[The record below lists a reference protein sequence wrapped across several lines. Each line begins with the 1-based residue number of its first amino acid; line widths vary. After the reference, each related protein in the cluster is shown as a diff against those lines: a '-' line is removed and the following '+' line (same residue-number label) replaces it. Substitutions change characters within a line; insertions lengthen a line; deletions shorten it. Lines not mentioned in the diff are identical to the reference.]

1 MVGGVSENRPPRP
14 ILRGNVLVLDLE
26 TAHRCA
32 SSAVLG
38 GGIGLVRTWI
48 NAQVPPDYA
57 RLDPAGH
64 LRELARDLAAEDPVV
79 GMLTAALVRDHAV
92 EEHGSALAVATV
104 GLGDPLSA
112 AGDDV
117 DAVPAVGTINV
128 LVRLD
133 VPLTDAALV
142 GAVSTATEAKAQALA
157 EAGVRATNGPGP
169 ATGTPTDAVCIV
181 CPPAHSASAEEF
193 AGTATRVGADLA
205 RAVRDAVLAGT
216 ERYEAWRKN
225 GSARKETSD

>member
-1 MVGGVSENRPPRP
+1 M
-14 ILRGNVLVLDLE
+14 LRGDVLVLDLE

-38 GGIGLVRTWI
+38 GGMGLVRTWI

-57 RLDPAGH
+57 RLDPAEH
-64 LRELARDLAAEDPVV
+64 LRDLARDLAAEAPVV

-92 EEHGSALAVATV
+92 KEHGSALAVATV

-112 AGDDV
+112 AGDAV

-128 LVRLD
+128 LVRVD

-142 GAVSTATEAKAQALA
+142 GAVATATEAKAQALA
-157 EAGVRATNGPGP
+157 QAGVRAANGPGL
-169 ATGTPTDAVCIV
+169 ATGTPTDAVCIA
-181 CPPAHSASAEEF
+181 CPPAHSAPAEEF
-193 AGTATRVGADLA
+193 AGTATRVGGDLA

-216 ERYEAWRKN
+216 ERYEAWRRKN
-225 GSARKETSD
+225 GSARKEMSA